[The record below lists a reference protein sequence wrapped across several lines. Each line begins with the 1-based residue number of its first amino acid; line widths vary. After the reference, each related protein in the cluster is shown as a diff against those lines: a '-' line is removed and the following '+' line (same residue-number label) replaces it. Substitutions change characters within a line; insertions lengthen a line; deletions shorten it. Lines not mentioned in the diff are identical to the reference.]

1 MKETKSIKLPKK
13 LLAMIEDADFS
24 VKVYENEFE
33 FGKYSTEGQ
42 DFSFSIFIEPEDT
55 LESINFKIR
64 EYYEGYDV
72 SEETALWIDDT
83 GHGKNGA
90 PYELEDILDDM
101 KECKSFILELS
112 QIFEMFINSKRG
124 LKRLNIKMA
133 YTFVGDT
140 YIDVPAGLTIEEAVE
155 YARKHLSEI
164 PVAENAKY
172 IPDSDNFELEDCS
185 F

>member
-1 MKETKSIKLPKK
+1 MKKAIELPEK
-13 LLAMIEDADFS
+13 LLTMIEDADFS
-24 VKVYENEFE
+24 VTVYVNDIDFR
-33 FGKYSTEGQ
+33 KYSSQGQ
-42 DFSFSIFIEPEDT
+42 DFNINIQTEEGNT
-55 LESINFKIR
+55 LESINAKIR
-64 EYYEGYDV
+64 KYYDDFDV
-72 SEETALWIDDT
+72 SEEAALWIDDT

-112 QIFEMFINSKRG
+112 QIFEKFINPKRG

-133 YTFVGDT
+133 YTYVGDT
-140 YIDVPAGLTIEEAVE
+140 YIDVPADLTVNEAAE
-155 YARKHLSEI
+155 YAREHLSEI

>member
-1 MKETKSIKLPKK
+1 MQKAAKEQTAFYVTTMK
-13 LLAMIEDADFS
+13 
-24 VKVYENEFE
+24 
-33 FGKYSTEGQ
+33 G
-42 DFSFSIFIEPEDT
+42 
-55 LESINFKIR
+55 
-64 EYYEGYDV
+64 
-72 SEETALWIDDT
+72 
-83 GHGKNGA
+83 
-90 PYELEDILDDM
+90 
-101 KECKSFILELS
+101 KSFILELS
-112 QIFEMFINSKRG
+112 QIFEMFINSKHG

>member
-1 MKETKSIKLPKK
+1 MKKLPKK

-24 VKVYENEFE
+24 VTVYENEFE
-33 FGKYSTEGQ
+33 FGKYSTEGH

-64 EYYEGYDV
+64 EYYEDYDV
-72 SEETALWIDDT
+72 SEEAALWIDNT

-112 QIFEMFINSKRG
+112 RIFEKFINPKRG

-133 YTFVGDT
+133 YTYVGDT
-140 YIDVPAGLTIEEAVE
+140 YIDVPKNLSLEEAMK
-155 YARKHLSEI
+155 YAQEHLGEI
-164 PVAENAKY
+164 PIAPNAEY
-172 IPDSDNFELEDCS
+172 IPDSDTFDLDNCS
-185 F
+185 FEEE